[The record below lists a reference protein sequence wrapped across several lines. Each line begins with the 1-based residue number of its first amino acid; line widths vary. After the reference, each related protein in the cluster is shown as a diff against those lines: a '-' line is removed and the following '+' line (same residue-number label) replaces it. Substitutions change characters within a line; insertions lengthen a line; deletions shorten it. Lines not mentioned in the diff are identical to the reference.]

1 MGGKPLIGAADL
13 LEDLEAGRG
22 ANLPDVIEQIYRCKG
37 WPRRQHI
44 CIQKFTKRDSPIK
57 FSLTYNV
64 MPESDNQIYETI
76 EQRLGNK
83 GFSTNVPPLEA
94 WGVFSR
100 AIVDT
105 NTPEEVE
112 EFIKIVKSCFGTTE
126 DEFYRYSLGTQ
137 YLEIGD
143 ILVYIALAIL
153 SFLLFIVLLG

>member
-1 MGGKPLIGAADL
+1 MVKEPLIDAADL
-13 LEDLEAGRG
+13 LEDLETGRG
-22 ANLPDVIEQIYRCKG
+22 PNLPDVIEQIYRCKS

-44 CIQKFTKRDSPIK
+44 CIQKITKRNSPIE
-57 FSLTYNV
+57 FSLMYNV
-64 MPESDNQIYETI
+64 MPESDSKVYETI
-76 EQRLGNK
+76 EQRLRDK
-83 GFSTNVPPLEA
+83 GLSTNVPPPEA

-126 DEFYRYSLGTQ
+126 DKFYRYSLGTQ